1 MSKMCGK
8 CDPIPAS
15 EWAYTAFGNKEC
27 DKCWE
32 ITTVHNVRWED

>member
-8 CDPIPAS
+8 CDPR
-15 EWAYTAFGNKEC
+15 EWAYTAQRNKEC

-32 ITTVHNVRWED
+32 ITSVHNVRWED